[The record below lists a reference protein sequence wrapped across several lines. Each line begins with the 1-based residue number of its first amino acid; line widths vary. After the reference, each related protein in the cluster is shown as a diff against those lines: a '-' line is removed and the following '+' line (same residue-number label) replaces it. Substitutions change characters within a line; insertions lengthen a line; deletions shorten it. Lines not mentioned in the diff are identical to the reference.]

1 MCFYGNL
8 SELKIAQEPI
18 DCIKIMELY
27 VIDGKYR
34 LNSQIYPS
42 KDGYDI
48 GDEITAHD
56 LADDEFANLI
66 NGISVEY
73 SGNDA
78 PVALNGEVVHSYA
91 CNGSI
96 PDKWIAKGL
105 TGFITLNP
113 YYISVVCEIPKGTV
127 YITNK
132 SREIASRKVIIK
144 GVLCEPIL
152 DEAEE

>member
-1 MCFYGNL
+1 MCFYGNIN
-8 SELKIAQEPI
+8 ELKIAQE
-18 DCIKIMELY
+18 DVYCLKSMEL
-27 VIDGKYR
+27 VFINGEYR

-48 GDEITAHD
+48 GDEITAHY
-56 LADDEFANLI
+56 LTDDEFANLV
-66 NGISVEY
+66 NGISIEY
-73 SGNDA
+73 GSNDA
-78 PVALNGEVVHSYA
+78 PVELGGEVVHSYD

-96 PDKWIAKGL
+96 PDKWVAKGL
-105 TGFITLNP
+105 TDFVTFNP

-144 GVLCEPIL
+144 GVLCEPIW
-152 DEAEE
+152 DDAEE

>member
-18 DCIKIMELY
+18 LCLKIMELC
-27 VIDGKYR
+27 VIEGKYR

-48 GDEITAHD
+48 GDEITPNY
-56 LADDEFANLI
+56 LTDDEFANLM
-66 NGISVEY
+66 NGVSIEY
-73 SGNDA
+73 GGNDA

-105 TGFITLNP
+105 TDFITFNP

-127 YITNK
+127 YLTNK
-132 SREIASRKVIIK
+132 SKDIASRKVIIK
-144 GVLCEPIL
+144 GVLCEPIW
-152 DEAEE
+152 DIEEE